1 MDFLTI
7 SAITAAF
14 IGWLTDIS
22 FLSPALLLY
31 ASGALAV
38 SAVKDFKKARRS
50 KNEHQKNSQ

>member
-1 MDFLTI
+1 MDLLTI

-38 SAVKDFKKARRS
+38 SAVKDLKKARRS
-50 KNEHQKNSQ
+50 KK